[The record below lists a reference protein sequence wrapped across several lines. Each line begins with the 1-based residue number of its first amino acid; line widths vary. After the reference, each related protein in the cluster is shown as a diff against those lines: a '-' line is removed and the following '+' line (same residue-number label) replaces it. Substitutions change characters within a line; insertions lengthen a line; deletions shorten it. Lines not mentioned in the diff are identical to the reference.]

1 MKEFNW
7 EEFLDKNNKIAVH
20 CKTEEEAKD
29 FCNQMYEH
37 GMKGV
42 GEWDYSSN
50 TFWYYYR
57 NNTCYGNHGTYGTT
71 YHFNEHSYTILEWSD
86 YMKKEFTKA
95 DLKDGMVVEYRKG
108 NRFLVFGHKLLSSN
122 YFDFTNNIADD
133 LTDKK
138 YKDKDF
144 DIMKVYKVNIENV
157 KRLSDILKHENLEL
171 IWERIEV
178 KHMTVDEM
186 REELEKLTGE
196 KIEVI

>member
-7 EEFLDKNNKIAVH
+7 EEFKDKNNKFAVH

-57 NNTCYGNHGTYGTT
+57 NNTCYGNYGTYGTT

-86 YMKKEFTKA
+86 YMKKEFTKT
-95 DLKDGMVVEYRKG
+95 DLKKWDG
-108 NRFLVFGHKLLSSN
+108 
-122 YFDFTNNIADD
+122 D
-133 LTDKK
+133 
-138 YKDKDF
+138 
-144 DIMKVYKVNIENV
+144 
-157 KRLSDILKHENLEL
+157 
-171 IWERIEV
+171 
-178 KHMTVDEM
+178 
-186 REELEKLTGE
+186 
-196 KIEVI
+196 